1 MLTLVVGLATA
12 CGGGSSERVEVRIGG
27 LVVRAELARTPE
39 ERVPGLSGR
48 PSLRQ
53 DGGMLFVFP
62 TEQRP
67 GFWMKDMRF
76 PLDFVWISAGRHVA
90 GVTEN
95 VPPPSPGTA
104 DSALPLYSSDS
115 PVLYVLEVNGGAVR
129 RSGVRV
135 GDPVTFTPEVTLSG
149 VR

>member
-1 MLTLVVGLATA
+1 
-12 CGGGSSERVEVRIGG
+12 
-27 LVVRAELARTPE
+27 
-39 ERVPGLSGR
+39 
-48 PSLRQ
+48 
-53 DGGMLFVFP
+53 MLFVFP

-95 VPPPSPGTA
+95 VPAPSPGTA
-104 DSALPLYSSDS
+104 DGALPLYSPDS

-129 RSGVRV
+129 RSGVRA
-135 GDPVTFTPEVTLSG
+135 GDPVAFTPEVTLTG